1 MGKVGRNICRAVD
14 AEPRNRQ
21 SVALLELLPTRLSNR
36 ELATKLYVS
45 VNTVKTHLRNIYR
58 KLDVADRDAA
68 IVAAT
73 ELGLL

>member
-1 MGKVGRNICRAVD
+1 
-14 AEPRNRQ
+14 
-21 SVALLELLPTRLSNR
+21 LPTRLSNR
-36 ELATKLYVS
+36 ELATQLYVS

-68 IVAAT
+68 IVRAT